1 MPSGTKKEGKESIKR
16 ALRDVGIENPEIS
29 TMKLLHSL
37 GFLAVA
43 NAAALA
49 VPVADIPGNTNLV
62 SGELVGYGTNE
73 IEIRTPNEAK
83 VLEARVSPNCRRI
96 GRVISRI
103 SKSSAV

>member
-1 MPSGTKKEGKESIKR
+1 M
-16 ALRDVGIENPEIS
+16 ENLNNSLSSSSSLQPEIS

-49 VPVADIPGNTNLV
+49 VPMADIPGNTNLV

-73 IEIRTPNEAK
+73 VEIRTPNEAK